1 MKRKELLKLPVRDWD
16 KITTYNAILVVPSGK
31 KHDSGYM
38 WMCIIGVDEKQNP
51 VEIAACCDDIQW
63 IIPEATEHDFRNDMY
78 FPSGII
84 QFHSY
89 KYNFKVKAS
98 LSTTEI
104 ELVIKPIK

>member
-1 MKRKELLKLPVRDWD
+1 MKRKELLKLPVREWNR
-16 KITTYNAILVVPSGK
+16 ISVYNAILVVPSGK

-38 WMCIIGVDEKQNP
+38 WMCIIGLDNKANP
-51 VEIAACCDDIQW
+51 VEIAAYCDDIRW
-63 IIPEATEHDFRNDMY
+63 IIPEPTNYDFSNDMY

-84 QFHSY
+84 RFHSY
-89 KYNFKVKAS
+89 KYNFKVGSS